1 MNLDGN
7 RQASSHVFMLLMKIT
22 LIRNPFP
29 TAFLCLATCQLSAAW
44 AADPFKTESLLPPQ
58 FIVPTQTASESGI
71 CAAPAAKTR
80 LALLEVVDLALCNN
94 PKTRESWA
102 SVRAQAAQVGVAQ
115 SAWLPNLAGNLSET
129 RNWASGDEQNTR
141 FNQGKAGLSLGW
153 LLYDFG
159 AREATLENARQLL
172 AAALATRDSTIQTV
186 FLAAVQGFYQTQA
199 TQAALDAA
207 RESERASQESFRAA
221 EARYQAGSATPA
233 DRLQARTAWSQ
244 STLNRITIE
253 GNLKIAQGALA
264 NIVGLDAYSPL
275 NLAPV
280 KQATLD
286 GTFERDM
293 QALVEEARLRRPD
306 LLAAEAEVRA
316 AAANLDAT
324 RAADR
329 PTLSLAGN
337 SSLLNV
343 ADSPTL
349 HDSTIGLNLNIPLFS
364 GYAPTYRIRAAEA
377 SSELKAAQRDRL
389 RLQVALDVWNAYQN
403 LKTATESLRTS
414 ADLMESATLSEQVA
428 LGRYKAG
435 VGTILDALSAQSAL
449 ASARLQQIRAAFDWN
464 LNRAALAHAMGG
476 LDTNLL
482 QTLPGVTKTP

>member
-1 MNLDGN
+1 MLPMKTKTN
-7 RQASSHVFMLLMKIT
+7 RLLT
-22 LIRNPFP
+22 SA
-29 TAFLCLATCQLSAAW
+29 AFLCLAFCHSSLAW
-44 AADPFKTESLLPPQ
+44 AADPFDTESLLPVQSSRIAPD
-58 FIVPTQTASESGI
+58 TGI
-71 CAAPAAKTR
+71 CATPTAQTR
-80 LALLEVVDLALCNN
+80 LALLDVVDLALCNN

-115 SAWLPNLAGNLSET
+115 SAWLPTLSGNLSAS
-129 RNWASGDEQNTR
+129 RNRIASSER
-141 FNQGKAGLSLGW
+141 ESPYNQGKAGVSLGW

-172 AAALATRDSTIQTV
+172 AASLAARDSTTQTV
-186 FLAAVQGFYQTQA
+186 FLAAVQGFYQVQA
-199 TQAALDAA
+199 TQAALEAA
-207 RESERASQESFRAA
+207 RESERAAEESFRAA

-264 NIVGLDAYSPL
+264 NTLGLDAYRPL
-275 NLAPV
+275 NLAPA
-280 KQATLD
+280 KQANPD
-286 GTFERDM
+286 GAFERDM

-329 PTLSLAGN
+329 PTLSLSG
-337 SSLLNV
+337 SSNLLNI

-349 HDSTIGLNLNIPLFS
+349 HDSTIGLNLNIPLFT

-377 SSELKAAQRDRL
+377 GSEQKSAQRDRL

-464 LNRAALAHAMGG
+464 LNRAVLAHAMGG

-482 QTLPGVTKTP
+482 QTLPGVTTTP

>member
-1 MNLDGN
+1 M
-7 RQASSHVFMLLMKIT
+7 RLMKTIYT
-22 LIRNPFP
+22 RLFALA
-29 TAFLCLATCQLSAAW
+29 AFLCLAPCQPGLAW
-44 AADPFKTESLLPPQ
+44 AADPFDTKSLLPARPSR
-58 FIVPTQTASESGI
+58 IGPDAGI
-71 CAAPAAKTR
+71 CVTPSGQTE
-80 LALLEVVDLALCNN
+80 LALLDVVDLALCNN

-115 SAWLPNLAGNLSET
+115 SAWLPTLAGSLSES
-129 RNWASGDEQNTR
+129 RNRIGGSERNTPY
-141 FNQGKAGLSLGW
+141 NQGKAGLSLGW
-153 LLYDFG
+153 LLTDFG
-159 AREATLENARQLL
+159 AREAALENARQLL
-172 AAALATRDSTIQTV
+172 AAALAARDSTIQSV
-186 FLAAVQGFYQTQA
+186 FLAAVQGFYQVQA
-199 TQAALDAA
+199 TQAALLAA
-207 RESERASQESFRAA
+207 RESERAAEESFRAA

-264 NIVGLDAYSPL
+264 NTVGLDASRTL

-280 KQATLD
+280 KQASPD
-286 GTFERDM
+286 GAFERDM

-329 PTLSLAGN
+329 PTLSLNGG
-337 SSLLNV
+337 SSLLNI

-349 HDSTIGLNLNIPLFS
+349 HDSTIGLNLAIPLFS

-377 SSELKAAQRDRL
+377 GSEQKTAQRDRL
-389 RLQVALDVWNAYQN
+389 NLQVALDVWNAYQN
-403 LKTATESLRTS
+403 LKTATESLRAS

-476 LDTNLL
+476 LDTKLL
-482 QTLPGVTKTP
+482 QTLPGVTTTP

>member
-1 MNLDGN
+1 MKTIYI
-7 RQASSHVFMLLMKIT
+7 RLLA
-22 LIRNPFP
+22 PA
-29 TAFLCLATCQLSAAW
+29 AFLCLALCQPGLAW

-58 FIVPTQTASESGI
+58 FVVPTQAASESGI
-71 CAAPAAKTR
+71 CAAPSAQTR

-115 SAWLPNLAGNLSET
+115 STWLPTLAGNLSET
-129 RNWASGDEQNTR
+129 RYWAARSQTDGGDENNAR

-172 AAALATRDSTIQTV
+172 AAALAARDSTIQTV
-186 FLAAVQGFYQTQA
+186 FLAAVQGYYQVQA

-280 KQATLD
+280 KQATPD

-337 SSLLNV
+337 SSLLNI

-364 GYAPTYRIRAAEA
+364 GYAPTYQIRAAEA

-482 QTLPGVTKTP
+482 QTLPGVTKNP